1 MQNYY
6 TNITPI
12 ELKPGFKRTINWN
25 EYQAKVTI
33 QVANPYLDYLT
44 DPSFQ
49 GVYGFFVLSLE
60 NTTDRTVHNKY
71 FLPSVE
77 IKDCNVM
84 INGKNFFD

>member
-1 MQNYY
+1 M
-6 TNITPI
+6 
-12 ELKPGFKRTINWN
+12 KPGFKRTINWN
-25 EYQAKVTI
+25 EYQQKVTI

-44 DPSFQ
+44 DPGFH

-71 FLPSVE
+71 FLASVE
-77 IKDCNVM
+77 IKDYNVI